1 MKDFEDNQL
10 IEQYCAGNDHAFDQL
25 YQRYRLP
32 VFNYIFRQVKSQNV
46 ADDIFQD
53 VWLRVIKSLQAY
65 NHQGQFLAWLFTI
78 ARNRLTDHWRQ
89 QKPQDAPGSSIDID
103 DEQIADTVL
112 AEHVQFLKDCMERLL
127 ALLQILKP
135 EQRDAFVLQQESGLS
150 LEEIAQVSNCGRE
163 TIKSRLRYAMN
174 KLRKGLEGCDES

>member
-1 MKDFEDNQL
+1 MKQIDDNEL
-10 IEQYCAGNDHAFDQL
+10 IDQYRDGNSRAFDQL

-32 VFNYIFRQVKSQNV
+32 VFNYIFRQVKSQNT

-53 VWLRVIKSLQAY
+53 VWLRVIKSIHGY

-89 QKPQDAPGSSIDID
+89 QKPEEPVDIE
-103 DEQIADTVL
+103 DEQIADSVL

-150 LEEIAQVSNCGRE
+150 LDEIASISDCGRE

-174 KLRKGLEGCDES
+174 KLRRGLEGCDES